1 MAIYLG
7 ESGYALPNVV
17 AVYLGE
23 SGYGIPNVV
32 SVYLGTVKVWPAT
45 YTVTFTQL
53 DDNVC
58 TGNPSYIG
66 IDYEGFF
73 VSADF
78 RLSVSFTSDG
88 PGDVVWQGSSDSGQT
103 WQSLD
108 GFSGFVSYN
117 ADKTFVFMD
126 RIGSSYQ
133 VRAVVD
139 GVPTTIH
146 SSADGGS
153 VSFPPCEP

>member
-7 ESGYALPNVV
+7 ESGYGLPNVV

-45 YTVTFTQL
+45 YTVNFTQL

-58 TGNPSYIG
+58 TSNPSYIG
-66 IDYEGFF
+66 IDYESLVAG
-73 VSADF
+73 ADF
-78 RLSVSFTSDG
+78 RLSVSFTTDG

-103 WQSLD
+103 WQALD
-108 GFSGFVSYN
+108 GFSGFVSASENIVYMN
-117 ADKTFVFMD
+117 
-126 RIGSSYQ
+126 RIVSSYQ

-146 SSADGGS
+146 SVADGGY
-153 VSFPPCEP
+153 VDFPPCEP